1 MLIGAKRRDV
11 ERHILQM
18 TSPAVFERPDDFPI
32 AAFGELYW
40 DGIEFERAAGVLRAM
55 LSLTAGRLRAF
66 HNLALAS

>member
-1 MLIGAKRRDV
+1 MLIGAKWRDV

-18 TSPAVFERPDDFPI
+18 TSPAVFERPDDLPI
-32 AAFGELYW
+32 AAFDELYW
-40 DGIEFERAAGVLRAM
+40 DGTEFERAAGVLRAM